1 MVKKLLLILLILIIL
16 VITGI
21 IALVVFVDP
30 NNFKGYISETVKDK
44 TGYVLT
50 IEGDLRWHVWP
61 QISILTDSV
70 RLVDEGAK
78 KPLLTADN
86 MRLDVELLPLFSK
99 QLTVKNVLV
108 KSAIINISDDSKG
121 QVAQNSKP
129 TTTVNQTQTE
139 QNTDA
144 KKPSNW
150 RFTLNKLDIVDSTV
164 VYQKDKD
171 IINFRNIDLSVIQ
184 KDEKHVSIDFS
195 GRVNRDQKDFI
206 YALNADVNLVHF
218 PESAEVVL
226 NKLDYNY
233 KGVGEAAD
241 QLKGQVT
248 GTLNYHKSPMTIHS
262 NDFALILNGNK
273 ITGKLQANLDKKPYF
288 EGVFTA
294 DKFDLT
300 PFINPN
306 KISDKVNTEQLSR
319 KPPVV
324 TSTPAKGNE
333 LSFLNNF
340 DAKFSLSVNEVLFK
354 NLVLNHLVVNL
365 SNKDGIA
372 TIEKADLD
380 IANGHINAKG
390 IANGKQSATLIKL
403 ATKITDIDLGS
414 LLSQLEM
421 VNNLKG
427 QLNANGNVV
436 LTSINPDNIMASLTG
451 DLGMV
456 VNNARFDN
464 INLQQIVQDAV
475 AKFWKKAIS
484 SDDYQKYTSLHEL
497 SANATLANG
506 DMNLSAIKAASSTLD
521 MNGSGR
527 IDLDKHDLDINL
539 LVKILGGWNQ
549 DSKTI
554 QKLQKVEI
562 PLRIHG
568 KFDQLQYQVSTDK
581 LVSDVFND
589 KIQNELER
597 LKDRLNNKLKDTSS
611 DTKNNDAS
619 DNNGDDEK
627 EKVKDLIGSFLKKN
641 KSKNKE

>member
-1 MVKKLLLILLILIIL
+1 MVKKLLLTLLILIVL
-16 VITGI
+16 VIAGI

-121 QVAQNSKP
+121 QVAQNGKP
-129 TTTVNQTQTE
+129 TTTVNQKTE

-171 IINFRNIDLSVIQ
+171 IINFRNIDLSVTQ

-195 GRVNRDQKDFI
+195 GSVNRDQKDFI

-233 KGVGEAAD
+233 KGVVEAAD

-248 GTLNYHKSPMTIHS
+248 GTFNYQKTPMTMHS

-288 EGVFTA
+288 EGIFTS

-300 PFINPN
+300 PFTNPN
-306 KISDKVNTEQLSR
+306 KISDNVNTEQISR
-319 KPPVV
+319 KQPVV

-333 LSFLNNF
+333 LAFLNNF

-354 NLVLNHLVVNL
+354 KLVINQLVVNL

-372 TIEKADLD
+372 TIEKADFD

-390 IANGKQSATLIKL
+390 IANGKQSTTLIKL

-436 LTSINPDNIMASLTG
+436 LTSINPDNIMKSLTG
-451 DLGMV
+451 DLGMA

-475 AKFWKKAIS
+475 AKFWKKAVS

-527 IDLDKHDLDINL
+527 IGLDKHDLDINL

-568 KFDQLQYQVSTDK
+568 KFDQLQYQVNTDK

-589 KIQNELER
+589 KIQNELDR
-597 LKDRLNNKLKDTSS
+597 LKDRLNNKLKDTSN
-611 DTKNNDAS
+611 DTKNNDAL